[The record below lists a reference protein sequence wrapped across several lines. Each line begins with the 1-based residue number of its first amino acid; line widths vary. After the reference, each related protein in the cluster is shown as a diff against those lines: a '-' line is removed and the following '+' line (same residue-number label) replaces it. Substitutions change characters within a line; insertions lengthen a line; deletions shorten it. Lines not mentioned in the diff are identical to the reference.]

1 MIPWGTS
8 NENINTLEKAQAAKR
23 LQDNDDFRLI
33 MECIEDDIFASFR
46 AVSIGDSEKLSN
58 VHALS
63 HGFKL
68 VNDRISKYIELAI
81 FEARQEELSDE

>member
-1 MIPWGTS
+1 MKNVTTID
-8 NENINTLEKAQAAKR
+8 KAKAAKR
-23 LQDNDDFRLI
+23 LQENEDFKLI
-33 MECIEDDIFASFR
+33 MGSIEDDIFATFK

-68 VNDRISKYIELAI
+68 VNDRIAKYIELAI
-81 FEARQEELSDE
+81 FEARKEEISEEN